1 MMYGAF
7 QELSIKRRIP
17 SSTNKVLLDSTL
29 GLPKTLLL
37 VTIWYTCQRVN
48 RFGAQVHNQELISN
62 IGWIPPSSP
71 FIKLNLNGA
80 QASVHASCEDY
91 PKVKSLAWVGST
103 WKHQSL
109 EQGIRDLK
117 KNLTRG

>member
-1 MMYGAF
+1 M
-7 QELSIKRRIP
+7 
-17 SSTNKVLLDSTL
+17 
-29 GLPKTLLL
+29 GLRLRFMLL
-37 VTIWYTCQRVN
+37 VVI
-48 RFGAQVHNQELISN
+48 
-62 IGWIPPSSP
+62 
-71 FIKLNLNGA
+71 
-80 QASVHASCEDY
+80 EDY